1 MLSASK
7 SREKRPMHTLRNA
20 FSKGERACFGQSMV
34 LAEMKR
40 LTATQAQR
48 FASVLFTVEERVV

>member
-1 MLSASK
+1 
-7 SREKRPMHTLRNA
+7 MHTLRNA